1 MAVKGR
7 LLTDVQWERVKKFI
21 PERVRSPRGG
31 RPPADDRDCFGHLDW
46 QEVFVDGSFAPAKKG
61 GAEVGKTK
69 RGKGTKWMVVADGT
83 GVPVAC
89 TIASA
94 SPSEVTLVEETLET
108 VPRHEGTVTPLIA
121 DRGYDSDPLRERLME
136 QGWDL
141 ICPHRRGRVRRAT
154 QDGRKLRRYKRRWKV
169 ERNNCLD
176 R

>member
-1 MAVKGR
+1 MSDGP
-7 LLTDVQWERVKKFI
+7 KK
-21 PERVRSPRGG
+21 RGT
-31 RPPADDRDCFGHLDW
+31 
-46 QEVFVDGSFAPAKKG
+46 
-61 GAEVGKTK
+61 EVGKTK

-94 SPSEVTLVEETLET
+94 SPSEVTLVEEALET
-108 VPRHEGTVTPLIA
+108 VPRQEATVTPLIA

-141 ICPHRRGRVRRAT
+141 ICPHRRGRVRKAT

-169 ERNNCLD
+169 ERTIAWIGNYRRVLVRHEYYSFMYHAFIQLACAMICLK
-176 R
+176 RF